1 MSENKSAL
9 HTEWQLLQNQ
19 CDSYEKY
26 ALLIKLVCVF
36 MLFNAFVFNGISMYL
51 VLFILLMWGQE
62 AIWKTFQSRIEQRI
76 IILEQAIMDATSSI
90 HPFQFQREFIANRPS
105 QLTLIKTYL
114 QQSIRPTVAYTY
126 LGLLLIVFIRCY
138 LW

>member
-1 MSENKSAL
+1 MAENKSAM

-19 CDSYEKY
+19 CDSYEKH
-26 ALLIKLVCVF
+26 ALLIKLVCIF
-36 MLFNAFVFNGISMYL
+36 MLFIAFVFNEISMYL

-62 AIWKTFQSRIEQRI
+62 SIWKTYQSRIEQRI
-76 IILEQAIMDATSSI
+76 ITLEQAIVDPTSST
-90 HPFQFQREFIANRPS
+90 QAYQYQREFLANRPS